1 MITIPAIDLI
11 DGKCVRLTKGD
22 YATTK
27 TYNANPLEQAKIFE
41 GKGYTNLHLVDLT
54 GAKQGKPV
62 HLDVL
67 EQIATKT
74 SLKVDFGGG
83 IRTVDSATAAIN
95 QGASQVNIG
104 TALIDNMDMVTQLL
118 ELLGASKIV
127 AAIDVEKE
135 QVKIAGWIKNTG
147 VSIYETVSSLS
158 NKGLIYFAITD
169 IERDGMLTQPSL
181 GLYGAIS
188 AQFPSIKLRAS
199 GGVASTEHLK
209 QLEELGCEGA
219 IVGKALYEGY
229 L

>member
-27 TYNANPLEQAKIFE
+27 TYNASPLEQAKIFE

-62 HLDVL
+62 HLNVL
-67 EQIATKT
+67 EQISTKT

-135 QVKIAGWIKNTG
+135 QVKIAGWLKNTG
-147 VSIYETVSSLS
+147 VSIYQTVSSLS

-181 GLYGAIS
+181 GLYSAIL
-188 AQFPSIKLRAS
+188 AQFTSIKLRAS
-199 GGVASTEHLK
+199 GGVTSAEHLK

>member
-62 HLDVL
+62 HLNVL
-67 EQIATKT
+67 EQISTKT

-83 IRTVDSATAAIN
+83 IRTIDSATAAIN

-104 TALIDNMDMVTQLL
+104 TALIDNKDMVTQLL
-118 ELLGASKIV
+118 ALLGASKIV

-135 QVKIAGWIKNTG
+135 QVKIAGWLKNTG

-181 GLYGAIS
+181 GLYSAIL
-188 AQFPSIKLRAS
+188 AQFTSIKLRAS
-199 GGVASTEHLK
+199 GGVTSAEHLK

>member
-62 HLDVL
+62 HLNVL
-67 EQIATKT
+67 EQISTKT

-118 ELLGASKIV
+118 ALLGASKIV

-135 QVKIAGWIKNTG
+135 QVKIAGWLKNTG
-147 VSIYETVSSLS
+147 VSIYKVVSSLS

-181 GLYGAIS
+181 GLYGTIL

-199 GGVASTEHLK
+199 GGVASKEHLK

>member
-22 YATTK
+22 YTTTK

-62 HLDVL
+62 HLNVL

-104 TALIDNMDMVTQLL
+104 TALINNMDMVTQLL

-135 QVKIAGWIKNTG
+135 QLKIAGWLKNTG
-147 VSIYETVSSLS
+147 VSIYETVSSLF

-181 GLYGAIS
+181 GLYSAIL

-199 GGVASTEHLK
+199 GGVASAEHL
-209 QLEELGCEGA
+209 
-219 IVGKALYEGY
+219 I
-229 L
+229 

>member
-27 TYNANPLEQAKIFE
+27 TYNATPLEQAKIFE

-62 HLDVL
+62 HLNVL
-67 EQIATKT
+67 EQISTKT

-83 IRTVDSATAAIN
+83 IRTIDSATAAIN

-135 QVKIAGWIKNTG
+135 QVKIAGWLKNTG
-147 VSIYETVSSLS
+147 VSIYQTVSSLS

-181 GLYGAIS
+181 GLYSAIL

-199 GGVASTEHLK
+199 GGVASAEHLK
-209 QLEELGCEGA
+209 QLEELGCEGV

>member
-62 HLDVL
+62 HLNVL
-67 EQIATKT
+67 EQIASKT

-135 QVKIAGWIKNTG
+135 QVKIAGWLKNTG
-147 VSIYETVSSLS
+147 VSIYQTVSSLS
-158 NKGLIYFAITD
+158 NKGLIYFTITD

-181 GLYGAIS
+181 GLYGTIL

-199 GGVASTEHLK
+199 GGVASAEHLK

>member
-62 HLDVL
+62 HLNVL
-67 EQIATKT
+67 EQISTKT

-83 IRTVDSATAAIN
+83 IRTIDSATAAIN

-118 ELLGASKIV
+118 ALLGASKIV

-135 QVKIAGWIKNTG
+135 QVKIAGWLKNAG

-181 GLYGAIS
+181 GLYSAIL

-199 GGVASTEHLK
+199 GGVASAEHL
-209 QLEELGCEGA
+209 
-219 IVGKALYEGY
+219 I
-229 L
+229 

>member
-1 MITIPAIDLI
+1 MTTIPAIDLI

-22 YATTK
+22 YTTTK

-62 HLDVL
+62 HLNVL
-67 EQIATKT
+67 EQISTKT

-83 IRTVDSATAAIN
+83 IRTIDSATAAIN

-118 ELLGASKIV
+118 ALLGASKIV

-135 QVKIAGWIKNTG
+135 QVKIAGWLKNTG
-147 VSIYETVSSLS
+147 VSIYQTVSSLF

-181 GLYGAIS
+181 GLYSAIL

-199 GGVASTEHLK
+199 GGVASAEHL
-209 QLEELGCEGA
+209 
-219 IVGKALYEGY
+219 I
-229 L
+229 

>member
-1 MITIPAIDLI
+1 MTTIPAIDLI

-62 HLDVL
+62 HLNVL
-67 EQIATKT
+67 EQISTKT

-83 IRTVDSATAAIN
+83 IRTIDSATAAIN

-104 TALIDNMDMVTQLL
+104 TALIDNKDMVTQLL
-118 ELLGASKIV
+118 ALLGASKIV

-135 QVKIAGWIKNTG
+135 QVKIAGWLKNTG

-181 GLYGAIS
+181 GLYSAIL
-188 AQFPSIKLRAS
+188 AQFTSIKLRAS
-199 GGVASTEHLK
+199 GGVTSAEHLK

>member
-62 HLDVL
+62 HLNVL
-67 EQIATKT
+67 EQISSKT

-83 IRTVDSATAAIN
+83 IRTIDSATAAIN

-118 ELLGASKIV
+118 ALLGASKIV

-135 QVKIAGWIKNTG
+135 QVKIAGWLKNTG
-147 VSIYETVSSLS
+147 VSIYKTVSSLS

-181 GLYGAIS
+181 GLYGAIL

-199 GGVASTEHLK
+199 GGVTSAEHLK